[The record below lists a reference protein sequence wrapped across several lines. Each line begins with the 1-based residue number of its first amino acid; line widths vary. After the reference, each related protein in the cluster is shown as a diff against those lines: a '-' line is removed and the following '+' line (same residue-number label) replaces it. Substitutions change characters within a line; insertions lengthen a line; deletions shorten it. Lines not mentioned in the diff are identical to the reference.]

1 MTNHKVT
8 ASYKVITVYP
18 GQSELTHDLT
28 LVCRLVLD
36 GIKRP
41 AMLHRVEEKD
51 NFLCI
56 RYNKFHL
63 FTSIKKQLI
72 SKDNAFF
79 KVPEGFTEE
88 YYPKGTEKVLYLDK
102 EIEPIILRGGDVLYF
117 VLQRRNRSLETSN
130 LRYEFN
136 KFLMDGLSFYHTVSA

>member
-1 MTNHKVT
+1 MTNHKVI
-8 ASYKVITVYP
+8 ASYKVITVFP
-18 GQSELTHDLT
+18 GQSELTQDLT

-41 AMLHRVEEKD
+41 AMLHCAEEVD

-63 FTSIKKQLI
+63 FTSIKEQLI
-72 SKDNAFF
+72 SEGNAFF
-79 KVPEGFTEE
+79 KVPEGFTEK

-102 EIEPIILRGGDVLYF
+102 EIEPIILRGGDVLYL
-117 VLQRRNRSLETSN
+117 VSHRVNPKIETIN
-130 LRYEFN
+130 LKEELN
-136 KFLMDGLSFYHTVSA
+136 KFLTDGVTAVGKFA